1 MRTGEREGEKIT
13 REGQIVHMAC
23 SAAREGSIGA
33 LLLLLVLG
41 ACGDGAALR
50 GPRPPPRLAR
60 PPPLW
65 PRALALRGGMPLP
78 HYVPARD
85 EAVEREEREYDEMM
99 AEHYLDVER
108 RADEIKAEYPTAA
121 LSMATN
127 GSLLENQ
134 PLCVTREDFA
144 RHGIDPTVPQI
155 LPLGGANHS
164 RVRIMAGQEVTD
176 MVRLEAPLFP
186 GRPPLNLSDPEVRI
200 HLQMLCIRIHTFIC
214 SIYVCVCLCV
224 CVTCTYVCMYV

>member
-1 MRTGEREGEKIT
+1 MGTGEREGEKIT

-176 MVRLEAPLFP
+176 MVRREAPLFP
-186 GRPPLNLSDPEVRI
+186 GRPPLNLSDPEVRNPPPDA
-200 HLQMLCIRIHTFIC
+200 IC
-214 SIYVCVCLCV
+214 TYTYICMHMCM
-224 CVTCTYVCMYV
+224 YVCMYVPVCV

>member
-1 MRTGEREGEKIT
+1 VADVWQGRDRRRARGREKIKK
-13 REGQIVHMAC
+13 IHMAC
-23 SAAREGSIGA
+23 SAAREGFIGA
-33 LLLLLVLG
+33 LLLLLLVLG

-50 GPRPPPRLAR
+50 DPRPPPRLAR

-85 EAVEREEREYDEMM
+85 EAAEREEREYAEMM
-99 AEHYLDVER
+99 AEHCLDVER
-108 RADEIKAEYPTAA
+108 RADEIKTEYPTAA

-164 RVRIMAGQEVTD
+164 RVRIMAGQEVTE
-176 MVRLEAPLFP
+176 MVRREAPLFP

-200 HLQMLCIRIHTFIC
+200 HLQMLYVRIHTFIC
-214 SIYVCVCLCV
+214 IYI
-224 CVTCTYVCMYV
+224 YVCMYVCVCACV

>member
-1 MRTGEREGEKIT
+1 
-13 REGQIVHMAC
+13 MAC
-23 SAAREGSIGA
+23 TAAREGCVRV

-41 ACGDGAALR
+41 ACGGGATLR
-50 GPRPPPRLAR
+50 RPRPPPRLAR
-60 PPPLW
+60 PPPLS
-65 PRALALRGGMPLP
+65 LALRGGMPLP

-85 EAVEREEREYDEMM
+85 ETCEREEREYAEMM
-99 AEHYLDVER
+99 AEHCLDVER

-176 MVRLEAPLFP
+176 MVRREAPLFP
-186 GRPPLNLSDPEVRI
+186 GRPPLNLSDPEVRNPPPDA
-200 HLQMLCIRIHTFIC
+200 IC
-214 SIYVCVCLCV
+214 
-224 CVTCTYVCMYV
+224 T

>member
-176 MVRLEAPLFP
+176 MVRREAPLFP